1 VTPFS
6 RFRSQA
12 SRNTGGQHNT
22 LRLSHR
28 DANWIEH
35 AESKARGCLAHI
47 RFEWAGVEMFFK
59 LGTRALEMLQAPRY
73 LNPALGRTR
82 SGADSPLGYEGLSL
96 GPPTSGAQNVR
107 SKDNF

>member
-1 VTPFS
+1 
-6 RFRSQA
+6 
-12 SRNTGGQHNT
+12 
-22 LRLSHR
+22 
-28 DANWIEH
+28 
-35 AESKARGCLAHI
+35 
-47 RFEWAGVEMFFK
+47 MFFK